1 MGTPPDTTA
10 PAGGRGARFSR
21 PGKARD
27 PEGRMPVMEH
37 IREFRNRLIKAAL
50 AIIAGMV
57 VGWLLYER
65 AFNFIIG
72 PYCRITIQH
81 TTGCG
86 GPDGHPLVVTG
97 VFDPFFVKLKV
108 AFVVGLVVSSPI
120 WFYQLWAFIAPG
132 LYSREKRW
140 TFAFV
145 GSAVPLFAL
154 GAFFAYLAMSRG
166 LHFLLGLT
174 PEGVRP
180 LITIDTYFGYTMAML
195 LIFGIAFELPLA
207 LVILNMA
214 GVVSHAFIRKWRRV
228 MIFLVFV
235 FAGAATP
242 SPDPFSMLLLAIP
255 CVILV
260 EVAELFVWLNDR
272 RRARREA
279 ALLAAEGLSPIDDS
293 ESVDADYRT

>member
-1 MGTPPDTTA
+1 
-10 PAGGRGARFSR
+10 
-21 PGKARD
+21 
-27 PEGRMPVMEH
+27 MPLMEH
-37 IREFRNRLIKAAL
+37 LRELRNRLIKAVL
-50 AIIAGMV
+50 GIILGMV
-57 VGWLLYER
+57 VGWLFYKQ
-65 AFNFIIG
+65 AFNFITE
-72 PYCRITIQH
+72 PFCRVPIQNRV
-81 TTGCG
+81 GC

-132 LYSREKRW
+132 LYRREKRW

-154 GAFFAYLAMSRG
+154 GGFFAYLAMSRG
-166 LHFLLGLT
+166 LRFLLGLT

-180 LITIDTYFGYTMAML
+180 LITIDTYFGYAMAML
-195 LIFGIAFELPLA
+195 LIFGLAFELPLV

-214 GVVSHAFIRKWRRV
+214 GAVSHAFIRKYRRV

-260 EVAELFVWLNDR
+260 ELAELFVWLNDR

-279 ALLAAEGLSPIDDS
+279 ALLAAEGLSEIS
-293 ESVDADYRT
+293 EDTDTRA

>member
-1 MGTPPDTTA
+1 
-10 PAGGRGARFSR
+10 
-21 PGKARD
+21 
-27 PEGRMPVMEH
+27 MEH
-37 IREFRNRLIKAAL
+37 LRELRNRIIKAVL
-50 AIIAGMV
+50 GIILGMV
-57 VGWLLYER
+57 IGWFLYAR
-65 AFNFIIG
+65 AFNFITE
-72 PYCRITIQH
+72 PFCRVPIQNRV
-81 TTGCG
+81 GC

-145 GSAVPLFAL
+145 GTAVPLFAL
-154 GAFFAYLAMSRG
+154 GGAFAYLAMSRG
-166 LHFLLGLT
+166 LRFLLGLT

-180 LITIDTYFGYTMAML
+180 LITIDTYFGYAMAML
-195 LIFGIAFELPLA
+195 LIFGLAFELPLI

-214 GVVSHAFIRKWRRV
+214 GAVSHAFIRKYRRI

-242 SPDPFSMLLLAIP
+242 SPDPFSMLLLAVP

-260 EVAELFVWLNDR
+260 ELAELFVWLNDR

-279 ALLAAEGLSPIDDS
+279 ALLASEGLSEISEDTDS
-293 ESVDADYRT
+293 RT